1 MERWKFDLM
10 EFDRK
15 CFKFLIS
22 INFLFPY
29 KIMKVIK
36 NISINI
42 LGYKKK
48 KLWDRDRLI
57 KILRDG

>member
-1 MERWKFDLM
+1 
-10 EFDRK
+10 
-15 CFKFLIS
+15 
-22 INFLFPY
+22 
-29 KIMKVIK
+29 MKVIK

-48 KLWDRDRLI
+48 KLWDRDRPI